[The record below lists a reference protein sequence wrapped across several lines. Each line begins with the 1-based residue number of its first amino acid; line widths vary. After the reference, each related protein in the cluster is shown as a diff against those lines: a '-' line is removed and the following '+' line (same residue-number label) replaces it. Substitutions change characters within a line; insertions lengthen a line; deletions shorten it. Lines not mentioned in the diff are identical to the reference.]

1 MLTFKDDG
9 DVAVPTVWNFK
20 EISSAKKFK
29 KMDASSRNSDEHWVE
44 ASSATSEWFPEKRYQ
59 AQKTWFQSFCLRVLK
74 CGPVPQHVAFIM
86 DGNRRF
92 ARKKSVHTIEGHSL
106 GFEKLAETLQWCL
119 DLGITEVT
127 VYAFSIENFKRS
139 QEEVDGLMELARKKF
154 LRLLEEKDQIM
165 KHGVCVRVIGDLT
178 LLPRDVQ
185 EVIAEAMFISRNN
198 TRATLNVCL
207 AYTSRQ
213 EMANAV
219 KEVALGV
226 EEGILLPS
234 DVSEELIEQCL
245 YTHRCKDPELLVR
258 TSGEVRLS
266 DFLLW
271 QSGYSVLSFVEVLWP
286 EFTIWHLFAA
296 VLHYQTKYNAVQRAK
311 EAMLERR
318 RISVLESDHQCVL
331 EQTNSEKDETN
342 PEKCIA
348 GSPNNDAF
356 HKRLSK
362 YTSERESR
370 IATFVGSLNE
380 RRDKFLVSLL
390 PERTR
395 CQIVA

>member
-1 MLTFKDDG
+1 
-9 DVAVPTVWNFK
+9 
-20 EISSAKKFK
+20 
-29 KMDASSRNSDEHWVE
+29 MDPDLSKSNEHWIE
-44 ASSATSEWFPEKRYQ
+44 ASAATSEWFPEKQYQ
-59 AQKTWFQSFCLRVLK
+59 AQKTWLQSFCLRVLK

-92 ARKKSVHTIEGHSL
+92 AKKKSVQTLEGHSL

-139 QEEVDGLMELARKKF
+139 RQEVDGLMELARKKF

-165 KHGVCVRVIGDLT
+165 KHGVCVQVIGDLN

-185 EVIAEAMFISRNN
+185 EVVAEAMFISRNN

-226 EEGILLPS
+226 EEGILEPS
-234 DVSEELIEQCL
+234 DVSEELLEECL

-286 EFTIWHLFAA
+286 EFSIWHLFAA
-296 VLHYQTKYNAVQRAK
+296 VLHYQTKYNAVQTAK
-311 EAMLERR
+311 EAMLDNRR
-318 RISVLESDHQCVL
+318 RAVLESDHRCVL
-331 EQTNSEKDETN
+331 AQSNASKETSLSDRK
-342 PEKCIA
+342 ETSLSDHIA
-348 GSPNNDAF
+348 MPSNDDAF

-362 YTSERESR
+362 YRNDRESR
-370 IATFVGSLNE
+370 IA
-380 RRDKFLVSLL
+380 KFLGALNKRREDFLMSLL
-390 PERTR
+390 PERTL

>member
-1 MLTFKDDG
+1 
-9 DVAVPTVWNFK
+9 
-20 EISSAKKFK
+20 
-29 KMDASSRNSDEHWVE
+29 MDPEFRKSNEHWIE
-44 ASSATSEWFPEKRYQ
+44 ASAATSEWFPEKQYQ

-92 ARKKSVHTIEGHSL
+92 AKKKSFQTLEGHSL

-139 QEEVDGLMELARKKF
+139 RQEVDGLMELARKKF

-165 KHGVCVRVIGDLT
+165 KHGVCVRVIGDLD

-185 EVIAEAMFISRNN
+185 EVVAEAMFISRDN

-226 EEGILLPS
+226 EEGILFPS

-245 YTHRCKDPELLVR
+245 YTNRCKDPELLVR

-286 EFTIWHLFAA
+286 EFSIWHLFAA
-296 VLHYQTKYNAVQRAK
+296 VLHYQTKYNAVQTAK
-311 EAMLERR
+311 EAMLHNRR
-318 RISVLESDHQCVL
+318 RAVQESDHRCVL
-331 EQTNSEKDETN
+331 DQLNNSNQTTISDHIETPSN
-342 PEKCIA
+342 ED
-348 GSPNNDAF
+348 SF
-356 HKRLSK
+356 HKRLSE
-362 YTSERESR
+362 YTRDRESR
-370 IATFVGSLNE
+370 IAKFLGSLHA
-380 RRDKFLVSLL
+380 RRENFLISLL

-395 CQIVA
+395 CQLVS